1 MKYFVYILQTNNGS
15 YYTGLTKDIQARLD
29 RHIHGRG
36 AKFTKT
42 KKPIRLVYYEET
54 KDLKSAMKREKQI
67 KDFSRPKK
75 EILINEFQNLHNK
88 KI

>member
-1 MKYFVYILQTNNGS
+1 MKHYVYILQTNDGS
-15 YYTGLTKDIQARLD
+15 YYTGLTRDIQARLD
-29 RHIHGRG
+29 RHIRGRG

-42 KKPIRLVYYEET
+42 KKSIRLVYYEET
-54 KDLKSAMKREKQI
+54 KDIKSAMKREKQI